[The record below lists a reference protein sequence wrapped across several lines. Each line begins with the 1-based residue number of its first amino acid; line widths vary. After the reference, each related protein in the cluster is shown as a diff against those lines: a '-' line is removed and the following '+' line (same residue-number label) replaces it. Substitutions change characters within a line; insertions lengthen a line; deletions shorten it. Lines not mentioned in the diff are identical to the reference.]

1 MVPEVQIKPGQPSA
15 WGAQGPAQGLP
26 GRPHPLML
34 ASLSGMDPG
43 GWGRQFPLGS
53 LGSAHEI
60 NIPPR

>member
-43 GWGRQFPLGS
+43 VVGS
-53 LGSAHEI
+53 SVSAGVAGVGA
-60 NIPPR
+60 